1 MNISDETRFALEDL
15 IEKIVEEE
23 LIEDLITA
31 KTDLLKSTTQQ
42 MNNIDLGIRL
52 VADALE
58 SIGKAI
64 NRVADA
70 MEEQNEQG

>member
-31 KTDLLKSTTQQ
+31 KTDLLESTTQQ

-52 VADALE
+52 LADALK
-58 SIGKAI
+58 SIGEAI
-64 NRVADA
+64 DRVADA
-70 MEEQNEQG
+70 MEEQNG

>member
-15 IEKIVEEE
+15 IEKIVEKE

-52 VADALE
+52 IV
-58 SIGKAI
+58 
-64 NRVADA
+64 DA
-70 MEEQNEQG
+70 MEHIRNAIEDVAEAMEAQNEQR

>member
-42 MNNIDLGIRL
+42 MNNIDLGIRIL
-52 VADALE
+52 ADALE

-64 NRVADA
+64 NRVANA
-70 MEEQNEQG
+70 MEEQNG

>member
-15 IEKIVEEE
+15 IEKIVEDE

-52 VADALE
+52 LADALK
-58 SIGKAI
+58 SIGEAI
-64 NRVADA
+64 GRVADA
-70 MEEQNEQG
+70 MEEQNG

>member
-15 IEKIVEEE
+15 IEKIVEDE
-23 LIEDLITA
+23 LVEDLITA

-42 MNNIDLGIRL
+42 MNNIDLGIRIL
-52 VADALE
+52 ADALE

-70 MEEQNEQG
+70 MEEQNG

>member
-1 MNISDETRFALEDL
+1 MNISDETRFAIEDL

-23 LIEDLITA
+23 LIEDLIAA

-70 MEEQNEQG
+70 MEAQNG

>member
-31 KTDLLKSTTQQ
+31 KTDLLESTTQQ
-42 MNNIDLGIRL
+42 MNNIDLGIRIL
-52 VADALE
+52 ADALE

-64 NRVADA
+64 NRVANA
-70 MEEQNEQG
+70 MEEQNG

>member
-15 IEKIVEEE
+15 IEKIVEDE
-23 LIEDLITA
+23 LVEDLITA

-42 MNNIDLGIRL
+42 MNNIDLGIRIL
-52 VADALE
+52 ADALE

-64 NRVADA
+64 NRVANA
-70 MEEQNEQG
+70 MEEQNG

>member
-15 IEKIVEEE
+15 IEKIVEKE

-52 VADALE
+52 IV
-58 SIGKAI
+58 
-64 NRVADA
+64 DA
-70 MEEQNEQG
+70 MEHIRNAIESVAEAMEDKE

>member
-64 NRVADA
+64 DRVADA
-70 MEEQNEQG
+70 LEEKE

>member
-15 IEKIVEEE
+15 IEKIVEKE

-42 MNNIDLGIRL
+42 MNNTDLGIRL
-52 VADALE
+52 IV
-58 SIGKAI
+58 
-64 NRVADA
+64 DA
-70 MEEQNEQG
+70 MEHIRNAIESVAEAMEDKE

>member
-15 IEKIVEEE
+15 IEKIVEDE
-23 LIEDLITA
+23 LVEDLITA

-42 MNNIDLGIRL
+42 MNNIDLGIRIL
-52 VADALE
+52 ADALE

-70 MEEQNEQG
+70 MEEQNEQR

>member
-15 IEKIVEEE
+15 IEKIVEDE

-52 VADALE
+52 IV
-58 SIGKAI
+58 
-64 NRVADA
+64 DA
-70 MEEQNEQG
+70 MEHIRNAIENVAEAMEAQNEQR

>member
-15 IEKIVEEE
+15 IEKIVEDE
-23 LIEDLITA
+23 LIEDLIAA

-52 VADALE
+52 LADALK
-58 SIGKAI
+58 SIGEAI
-64 NRVADA
+64 DRVAEA
-70 MEEQNEQG
+70 MEAQNEQG